1 MELKRLRSLLS
12 AAFRLPASI
21 CSLEPLTS
29 DGGVMQ
35 EASQV
40 EPPDIP
46 PWPARP
52 RHRRTAAAWLSGAAL
67 VLLAL
72 MVAGAVVL
80 ERSSEERQPFYTGM
94 PAPCTMVLQ
103 PTMRIRNGAEPS
115 GGLVQT
121 SAQKQTGTCYWI
133 ALTSKGHTEILEL
146 EVDLYRS
153 AERAQQAYDSNTQ
166 AVPDNWAPS
175 GVTAS
180 AQALVGLGDQAIG
193 QISKGVPQTGETT
206 AEVWVRSGNAD
217 VWIAY
222 YSGDWTESTAGSAE
236 IQSVTAMAGHVLA
249 VLRKG
254 RAGTLP

>member
-1 MELKRLRSLLS
+1 
-12 AAFRLPASI
+12 
-21 CSLEPLTS
+21 
-29 DGGVMQ
+29 MQ

-40 EPPDIP
+40 EPPDITP
-46 PWPARP
+46 LPTRP
-52 RHRRTAAAWLSGAAL
+52 RHRRIAAAWLSGAAL

-72 MVAGAVVL
+72 IVAGAVAL
-80 ERSSEERQPFYTGM
+80 ERSSAEQQPFYTGM
-94 PAPCTMVLQ
+94 PPPCTMVLQ
-103 PTMRIRNGAEPS
+103 PTMRIRNMAEPS

-121 SAQKQTGTCYWI
+121 SAQKQTGICYWL
-133 ALTSKGHTEILEL
+133 AFTSKDHTEILEL

-153 AERAQQAYDSNTQ
+153 ASGAQQAYDSDTQ

-180 AQALVGLGDQAIG
+180 AWAVVGLGDQATG
-193 QISKGVPQTGETT
+193 QISNGVPQTGDTT
-206 AEVWVRSGNAD
+206 VEVWVRSGNAD
-217 VWIAY
+217 VWISY

-249 VLRKG
+249 VLHKG